1 MSAPA
6 EMGVPLMSGITL
18 YDVLGV
24 LPDAPLED
32 IRAAWQE
39 REA

>member
-1 MSAPA
+1 LSAPA
-6 EMGVPLMSGITL
+6 EM
-18 YDVLGV
+18 GV